1 MICDL
6 LVLIKVFEN
15 KAIVDFEPFLSGY
28 YLILILFLIPRPI
41 KKRSIKF
48 IGVWNHIN
56 IIVATSILSK
66 LLGK

>member
-15 KAIVDFEPFLSGY
+15 KAIMDFEPFLSVY

-48 IGVWNHIN
+48 IGV
-56 IIVATSILSK
+56 
-66 LLGK
+66 